1 MSDEKVEV
9 KGKFKKFCDKHQEIW
24 KFIKFTF
31 TGASTSILEMAVYMF
46 LLQVVFVSIS
56 TSPISNSFLLW
67 LGIKYEGYMW
77 SYFISTII
85 GYAAAFIMN
94 RKLTF
99 QADGNQA
106 RSITIYTIM
115 VVCTILINTWVGSVL
130 SAFMVQKGWDN
141 AFGTMVVKLIVMT
154 IPTLWTY
161 PLNRFV
167 IHKKKS
173 PDKAKIKS

>member
-1 MSDEKVEV
+1 MTEEKTE
-9 KGKFKKFCDKHQEIW
+9 KNGSFTSKHQEIW

-31 TGASTSILEMAVYMF
+31 TGASTSVLELGVYM
-46 LLQVVFVSIS
+46 LLLEVVFVSIS
-56 TSPISNSFLLW
+56 TTPIHNSFLEW
-67 LGIKYEGYMW
+67 LGIKYQGYMW

-85 GYAAAFIMN
+85 GYGAAFIMN

-99 QADGNQA
+99 KADGNQA

-115 VVCTILINTWVGSVL
+115 VVCTILINTWLGSVL
-130 SAFMVQKGWDN
+130 SAFMIERGLDN
-141 AFGTMVVKLIVMT
+141 AIVDIVVKLIVMT

-167 IHKKKS
+167 IHKRKK
-173 PDKAKIKS
+173 